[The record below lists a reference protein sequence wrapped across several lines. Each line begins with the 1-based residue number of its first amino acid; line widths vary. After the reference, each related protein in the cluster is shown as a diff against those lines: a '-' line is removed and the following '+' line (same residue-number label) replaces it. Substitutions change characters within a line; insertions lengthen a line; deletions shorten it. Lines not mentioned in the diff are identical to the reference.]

1 MKGWTRGCLASLP
14 ERNFL
19 ALLRKKEKT
28 QINQVKNQRGNVTT
42 ESTEIKRIMRLLQ
55 IITDQKTGLSRNVY
69 VTEMYQLPRLNRE

>member
-55 IITDQKTGLSRNVY
+55 IITDQKTGLRRNVY

>member
-42 ESTEIKRIMRLLQ
+42 ESTEIKRIMGLLQ
-55 IITDQKTGLSRNVY
+55 IITDQKTGLRRNVY